1 MIRVVSAQIRPG
13 MTLAE
18 HIYNEAGVVQLH
30 AGTVLN
36 ESAAA
41 RLAEAG
47 CGAIAVEDSRAED
60 VAVVHSI
67 PREVMTRGRG
77 LLREFREHV
86 RAAGVAE
93 SVRVPFDDLLDLV
106 RAIEESLEAAGQN
119 TIEVS
124 PLTMADEFDYIVPVN
139 AATVSMFVAAKAGLV
154 RRTHDVG
161 LGALLCN
168 IGTALTDDP
177 AKHPEMSLKVL
188 RQDQRFS
195 AYSKAIVY
203 QHEERHDGS
212 GYPRGLAGNDVE
224 PLARIVAVADMYCS
238 LIAEGNQMGQ
248 RLSPQEAFDFVTSA
262 AGFEFERTTVLGVM
276 QYVAPYPVGTMVRLN
291 TGERGVVTRV
301 YKGLT
306 TRPTLRVLYDAN
318 DAEAAQP
325 YDVVLAAPENQT
337 VLVAQACDL

>member
-1 MIRVVSAQIRPG
+1 MIRVVSEQIRPG
-13 MTLAE
+13 MKLAE
-18 HIYNEAGVVQLH
+18 HIYNEAGVVRLH

-36 ESAAA
+36 ESAVA
-41 RLAEAG
+41 RLAGVG
-47 CGAIAVEDSRAED
+47 CGAIAVEDPRTED
-60 VAVVHSI
+60 VVVVHSI
-67 PREVMTRGRG
+67 PREAMTRGHQLMRQ
-77 LLREFREHV
+77 FREHV
-86 RAAGVAE
+86 QAAGEAE
-93 SVRVPFDDLLDLV
+93 GVRVPFDDLLALV
-106 RAIEESLEAAGQN
+106 RDIEESLEASGQN

-124 PLTMADEFDYIVPVN
+124 PLAAADEFDYIVPLN
-139 AATVSMFVAAKAGLV
+139 TAAVSMFVAAKAGLA
-154 RRTHDVG
+154 RRAHDVG
-161 LGALLCN
+161 LGALLCD

-177 AKHPEMSLKVL
+177 SRHPEMSLRVL
-188 RQDQRFS
+188 RQDQQFS

-212 GYPRGLAGNDVE
+212 GFPRGLAGNDIE
-224 PLARIVAVADMYCS
+224 PLARIVSVADMYCS

-306 TRPTLRVLYDAN
+306 TRPTVRVLYDA
-318 DAEAAQP
+318 DDVEAREP
-325 YDVVLAAPENQT
+325 RDIVLAAPENQT